1 MRASLRG
8 GSCCNLLAAAKLG
21 IGSPLEPS
29 LLDRFMFLRWHPA
42 SFLLLLLAF
51 AAPARA
57 GEEDEAYRKVS
68 AARDQARRFP
78 GADALQAF
86 EKEATRFLERFPSG
100 RWAGVVWLWR
110 GDALKER
117 DARAAL
123 AAYGSSRDAA
133 AAQRVRAVLIQFEPP
148 PSLEVES
155 WWGEAVD
162 PTRPTGEV
170 TLLVFFSISH
180 PQSSKVL
187 GHLTALREKY
197 AARGLRIVGVAAV
210 VDDHAN
216 QKPAAV
222 RTWLEE
228 RKPPF
233 PVAIDR
239 QRPGAA
245 SVSLDL
251 YQGNQVPWAA
261 FLDRYGRV
269 ASLQAFTL
277 QGNPAAQAE
286 RELSTLLEQ
295 PTHDELV
302 QRVREGGA
310 GAEASLE
317 ILASIRTRST
327 ADALFALA
335 QAPMPA
341 ATCKRAREQL
351 EGILPVGYLGS
362 DLSAAARRWQAE
374 GGRCRYA
381 FLPDRFVEPSK

>member
-1 MRASLRG
+1 M
-8 GSCCNLLAAAKLG
+8 LLL
-21 IGSPLEPS
+21 
-29 LLDRFMFLRWHPA
+29 HVPA
-42 SFLLLLLAF
+42 VPLLLLLAV
-51 AAPARA
+51 AASAWA

-78 GADALQAF
+78 GAEALQTF
-86 EKEATRFLERFPSG
+86 EKEATRFLDRYPHG

-123 AAYGSSRDAA
+123 AAYGASGDAA
-133 AAQRVRAVLIQFEPP
+133 AAQRVRAVLIRFETPP
-148 PSLEVES
+148 ALEVES
-155 WWGEAVD
+155 WLGTPVD
-162 PTRPTGEV
+162 PTHPSGEV

-187 GHLTALREKY
+187 GRLAALREKY
-197 AARGLRIVGVAAV
+197 AGRGLRIVGVAAV

-222 RTWLEE
+222 RAWVEE

-251 YQGNQVPWAA
+251 YQGNQLPWAA

-286 RELSTLLEQ
+286 RELQTLLEQ
-295 PTHDELV
+295 PRHAELV
-302 QRVREGGA
+302 QEVREGGA
-310 GAEASLE
+310 GAESSLE
-317 ILASIRTRST
+317 ILASIRTRAT
-327 ADALFALA
+327 ADALFQLV
-335 QAPMPA
+335 QSPLPE
-341 ATCKRAREQL
+341 ATCRRAREQL
-351 EGILPVGYLGS
+351 EGILPLGFLGA
-362 DLSAAARRWQAE
+362 DLPAAARRWRAE
-374 GGRCRYA
+374 RERCRYA
-381 FLPDRFVEPSK
+381 FLPDRFVEPGK